1 MRQFILPIKCLPK
14 KKHLENDSLPV
25 DFFLPVVAKA
35 YKNIWAPSHQL
46 KQVTRTT
53 KKSTQKHSYTYF
65 TLKLIQR
72 HCKGL
77 DFFFFFPLMNGA
89 LITRPLFYMIY
100 KLEWR
105 WGNVWNSVAILCF
118 LIGLQFPI
126 LHSLLLIP
134 FLIQSWYH
142 LCCF

>member
-1 MRQFILPIKCLPK
+1 MLAK
-14 KKHLENDSLPV
+14 KKKKKALGKWQFAFV
-25 DFFLPVVAKA
+25 FFFLPVVAKA
-35 YKNIWAPSHQL
+35 YKNIWAPSQQL
-46 KQVTRTT
+46 KQTTRTT

-105 WGNVWNSVAILCF
+105 WGNVWNSVAILCV